1 MTELHSRPN
10 NYLVL
15 SILAT
20 IFCCWPL
27 GIPAIIQASKV
38 NTKYAEGDYE
48 GAKNASN
55 LAKKW
60 LIWNVVIYFIL
71 IFFLYSF
78 IGLAAFASFFN

>member
-48 GAKNASN
+48 GAINASS

-71 IFFLYSF
+71 MFFLYSF
-78 IGLAAFASFFN
+78 IGLAAFTSFFN